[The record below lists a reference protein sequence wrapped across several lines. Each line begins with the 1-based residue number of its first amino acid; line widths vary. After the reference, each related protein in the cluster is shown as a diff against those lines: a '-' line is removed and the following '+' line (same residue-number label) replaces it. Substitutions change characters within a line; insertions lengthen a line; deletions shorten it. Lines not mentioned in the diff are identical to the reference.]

1 MWLDSLKAAGYS
13 TNTLNTRR
21 CQMSALSRA
30 LGGDPRDV
38 EGDDLLAHFAGKE
51 WKPETRKGAKNACV
65 SYFRWLKASGR
76 SEADPSEFLPTVKR
90 PEPHPRPCP
99 DVVILTALRKATDSE
114 RLMLRLG
121 AECGLRRFEIAKVH
135 SRDVMR
141 DLVGWS
147 LVVVGKGDKQRICL
161 CSMVLRPVERLV
173 FSPKER

>member
-51 WKPETRKGAKNACV
+51 WK
-65 SYFRWLKASGR
+65 
-76 SEADPSEFLPTVKR
+76 
-90 PEPHPRPCP
+90 
-99 DVVILTALRKATDSE
+99 
-114 RLMLRLG
+114 
-121 AECGLRRFEIAKVH
+121 
-135 SRDVMR
+135 
-141 DLVGWS
+141 
-147 LVVVGKGDKQRICL
+147 CL